1 MPTYP
6 FVKCPEC
13 SARVAENRLLQHLRA
28 EHARADPPCAAIL
41 EQVRD
46 LGNRLA
52 GINVYLPAGVAH
64 TEVVDCYGELQ
75 DLVLMLEAQKE
86 EEAADGSADADGSTE

>member
-1 MPTYP
+1 MPIYP
-6 FVKCPEC
+6 LVTCPEC
-13 SARVAENRLLQHLRA
+13 GARVAENRQLQQLRA

-86 EEAADGSADADGSTE
+86 EDADGSADADGSTE